1 MLFRKMLR
9 DMRLNKTQFISIFIM
24 AFLGVFVYSGISSE
38 WNGLKETSEKY
49 YEDTNLANAVIY
61 GMEISEEAAE
71 RVKELEGVTGVE
83 RRMELTAIGGYD
95 NKPSLQLHF
104 VEKFEIS
111 RFQLMEGE
119 EFSLE
124 KDGIWLDQLFA
135 REMGLKPG
143 DKLVFTVYGMT
154 FEPVIRGLVLSP
166 EYVYYAGTDDMVP
179 NRKNYG
185 FGYLSY
191 QAVPEGMPVRY
202 TQLLVA
208 AGNGLSSESGLPSE
222 LESSVDRAL
231 GGKYSVYLAREN
243 MRSYMQFNEEIKEH
257 KAMGQIFPM
266 VFLAVAVLTMVT
278 TMSRLVNNQR
288 TQIGVLKAVG
298 FRRGQILF
306 HYISY
311 GLWVSL
317 SGTAL
322 GLLLGP
328 MLLPYLFYGPLQTAY
343 TLPEW
348 KASVPVTVLSMAGA
362 TILTCT
368 LATYLTCRNVL
379 KDTPAQ
385 SLRPKAP
392 AAVRHNILDRS
403 RLWNRLSFHSQ
414 WNLRDVLRC
423 KGRSAMAVAG
433 ILGCSALL
441 ICGFGLQDTMNYIVK
456 WNYEVINRYQVRIQM
471 EETATKE
478 QIAAVIRNVDG
489 EGNYE
494 GAVEI
499 RAGGVKK
506 SGELL
511 VVEEDAGLI
520 GFVDSGRNRIELPK
534 DQISIS
540 YKMAEKFKLK
550 IGDEIEWHQY
560 GEEKWNR
567 STIGAIYR
575 TPFAQGIAMCRE
587 VYESYGYSYQPTA
600 IVSAGIPP
608 EEYPAEGEE
617 GVAKIMDKEEL
628 VAGYKRMAQAMD
640 VLVYTLM
647 LAAIILAVVVIYNL
661 GVLSFT
667 ERQRELST
675 LKVMGF
681 KTGKL
686 RRLLL
691 TQNIWLTVIGILPG
705 IPLGT
710 VILRYIFR
718 FIGDVFDF
726 IIVIDI
732 SSYLGCIIGT
742 LLLSS
747 AVNRFF
753 SKKVRSIDMVS
764 SLKGVE

>member
-9 DMRLNKTQFISIFIM
+9 DMKLNRTQFISIFIM

-49 YEDTNLANAVIY
+49 YEDTNLADAIIY
-61 GMEISEEAAE
+61 GTQINDEAAGSV
-71 RVKELEGVTGVE
+71 RKIEGVTGVE
-83 RRMELTAIGGYD
+83 RRMALTAIGEYE
-95 NKPSLQLHF
+95 NKPALQLHF

-143 DKLVFTVYGMT
+143 DRLVFTVYGIT
-154 FEPVIRGLVLSP
+154 FEPVIRGLILSP

-191 QAVPEGMPVRY
+191 QTVPEGMPVQY
-202 TQLLVA
+202 TQLLVT
-208 AGNGLSSESGLPSE
+208 SGSGHPSD
-222 LESSVDRAL
+222 LEGSVDQAL
-231 GGKYSVYLAREN
+231 DGKYSVYLAREN

-257 KAMGQIFPM
+257 QAMGKIFPI

-298 FRRGQILF
+298 FRRRQILF

-311 GLWVSL
+311 GLWISL
-317 SGTAL
+317 LGTVL
-322 GLLLGP
+322 GTILGP

-343 TLPEW
+343 MLPEW
-348 KASVPVTVLSMAGA
+348 NASMPVAVLYMAEA
-362 TILTCT
+362 TILSCT
-368 LATYLTCRNVL
+368 LATYLICRNVL

-392 AAVRHNILDRS
+392 SAVRHNLLDRS
-403 RLWNRLSFHSQ
+403 RLWSKLSFHSQ

-441 ICGFGLQDTMNYIVK
+441 ICGFGLQDTMDYIVK
-456 WNYEVINRYQVRIQM
+456 WNYEVINRYQTRIQM
-471 EETATKE
+471 EDTATQE
-478 QIAAVIRNVDG
+478 QIATVIKKVSG
-489 EGNYE
+489 EGSYE
-494 GAVEI
+494 EAVEI
-499 RAGGVKK
+499 KSKGMKK

-511 VVEEDAGLI
+511 VVEEDAELI
-520 GFVDSGRNRIELPK
+520 GFVDSDRNRIKLPK
-534 DQISIS
+534 DRISIS
-540 YKMAEKFKLK
+540 YKMAENLKLQV
-550 IGDEIEWHQY
+550 GDEIEWHRY
-560 GEEKWNR
+560 GEEEWNR
-567 STIGAIYR
+567 STIGAVYR
-575 TPFAQGIAMCRE
+575 MPFAQGIAMYRG
-587 VYESYGYSYQPTA
+587 VYESYGYRYQPTA
-600 IVSAGIPP
+600 ILSAGIPSKN
-608 EEYPAEGEE
+608 YPAEGEE

-628 VAGYKRMAQAMD
+628 ISGYQTMAQAMD

-710 VILRYIFR
+710 LILRYIFR

-726 IIVIDI
+726 IIVIDL
-732 SSYLGCIIGT
+732 SSYLGCILGT
-742 LLLSS
+742 LLLSA

-753 SKKVRSIDMVS
+753 SKRVKSIDMVS

>member
-49 YEDTNLANAVIY
+49 YEDTNLADAIIY
-61 GMEISEEAAE
+61 STQVSEEAAE
-71 RVKELEGVTGVE
+71 SVKELEGVAGVE
-83 RRMELTAIGGYD
+83 RRMALTAIGEYE
-95 NKPSLQLHF
+95 NKPILQLFF

-135 REMGLKPG
+135 RAMGLKPG
-143 DKLVFTVYGMT
+143 DRLIFSVYGIT
-154 FEPVIRGLVLSP
+154 FEPVIRGLILSP

-185 FGYLSY
+185 FGFLSY
-191 QAVPEGMPVRY
+191 QAVPEGMPVQY
-202 TQLLVA
+202 SQLLVTC
-208 AGNGLSSESGLPSE
+208 GSGHPSE
-222 LESSVDRAL
+222 LEGSVDRAL
-231 GGKYSVYLAREN
+231 DGKYSVYLAREN

-257 KAMGQIFPM
+257 QAMGKIFPV

-298 FRRGQILF
+298 FRRRQILF

-311 GLWVSL
+311 GLWIS
-317 SGTAL
+317 
-322 GLLLGP
+322 LLGTVLGMILGP
-328 MLLPYLFYGPLQTAY
+328 LVLPYLFYGPLQTAY

-348 KASVPVTVLSMAGA
+348 KASMPVAVLSMAAA
-362 TILTCT
+362 TVLSCT

-392 AAVRHNILDRS
+392 SAVRHNLLDRS
-403 RLWNRLSFHSQ
+403 RLWSRLSFHSQ
-414 WNLRDVLRC
+414 WNLRDALRC

-441 ICGFGLQDTMNYIVK
+441 ICGFGLQDTMDYIVK
-456 WNYEVINRYQVRIQM
+456 WNYEVINRYQTRIQM
-471 EETATKE
+471 EDTATEE
-478 QIAAVIRNVDG
+478 QIASVIKKVNG
-489 EGNYE
+489 EGNFE

-499 RAGGVKK
+499 KSKGMKK

-511 VVEEDAGLI
+511 VVEKDAGLI
-520 GFVDSGRNRIELPK
+520 GFVDSNRKRIELPK
-534 DQISIS
+534 DRISIS
-540 YKMAEKFKLK
+540 YKMAENLKLK
-550 IGDEIEWHQY
+550 VGDEIEWHRY
-560 GEEKWNR
+560 GEEEWNR
-567 STIGAIYR
+567 STIGAVYR
-575 TPFAQGIAMCRE
+575 TPFAQGIAMYRE
-587 VYESYGYSYQPTA
+587 VYESYGYRYQPTA
-600 IVSAGIPP
+600 ILSVELPS
-608 EEYPAEGEE
+608 ENYPAEGEE
-617 GVAKIMDKEEL
+617 GVAKVMDKEEL
-628 VAGYKRMAQAMD
+628 ITGYQTMAQAMD

-710 VILRYIFR
+710 LILRYIFR

-732 SSYLGCIIGT
+732 SSYFGCILGT
-742 LLLSS
+742 LLLSA

-753 SKKVRSIDMVS
+753 SKRVRSIDMVS